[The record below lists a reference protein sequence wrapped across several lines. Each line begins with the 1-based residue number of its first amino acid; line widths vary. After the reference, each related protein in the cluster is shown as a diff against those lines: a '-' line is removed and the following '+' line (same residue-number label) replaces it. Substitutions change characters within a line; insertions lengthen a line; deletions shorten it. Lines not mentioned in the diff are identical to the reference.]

1 MRRARAPL
9 VLLVLAIGGCAVGPD
24 FVRPEPVVPPAYRSE
39 VAPAEAASF
48 ADQAWFDV
56 FQDATL
62 RGLID
67 DALTNNYDLRTAA
80 ARVEQAQHQVGVTR
94 SELFPQVGYNGAAQR
109 GSSFIGPNTS
119 NQTFNTFLGSFNLAW
134 EIDVW
139 GRIRR
144 ATEAS
149 EAVLYATDDVRRGVV
164 LSLVS
169 GVAGSYFTLQELDL
183 ELEIARRTTENFSE
197 TLDLFTRRFKGGVD
211 SKLSVERARAA
222 RAQAAATIPQLQ
234 QQVVQQENAICT
246 LLGRP
251 PGPIAREPL
260 LTRRALPPQTPPGL
274 PSELLRRRPDI
285 LQAERLI
292 ESSNAQVG
300 VAVANFFP
308 RIGLTTLY
316 GGQSSDLENVIKT
329 PGVIWA
335 VAGSMLGPIFQ
346 GGRLTEAYR
355 AQVADWE
362 ASQAIYEQTVLTALG
377 EVSNALIAQQ
387 KQEEVR
393 VEQEVQV
400 DALRESVRLALL
412 RYNGG
417 LSTYFEVLEAQQQ
430 LFPAELQ
437 LAQTDLGRVLAVVDL
452 YRSLGGGWDANDMSV
467 DPGFW
472 PTGP

>member
-355 AQVADWE
+355 VQVADWE